1 MNKAQVTLDRVFI
14 ASIDSGKAFVDYN
27 EYILDPEG
35 ELDNYMLQL
44 FAYNYDNIGAK
55 KANFSDDSFVAT
67 ILPQH
72 PDDFDA
78 FVDVISDKM
87 HTMLERSVEMLS
99 GTGLFIWATVDEQP
113 IIAFF
118 KLNFQTRF
126 TCNVK
131 EGAVKLEKSARL
143 LPAHTQK
150 EYDFFYIN
158 IFEKQ
163 AWMSD
168 AKCHVNGEY
177 VNFMAD
183 VILEL
188 SLRKSEKETVK
199 ILEQAAMDTIKE
211 CYETEAP
218 QKIFTYRQEAVKEA
232 KDFDVLTPQ
241 NTISRVFK
249 DKPEAVEVYKAK
261 LEDMQVPLDRPVEV
275 SKKTKTALKKKQ
287 KIVTENGIEISVPV
301 ALLENKEIFSYE
313 ETELGT
319 VTIRIH
325 DSKSEIK

>member
-1 MNKAQVTLDRVFI
+1 MNKSQITLDRVFI
-14 ASIDSGKAFVDYN
+14 ASIDSKKAFVDYN

-35 ELDNYMLQL
+35 ELDRYMLQL
-44 FAYNYDNIGAK
+44 FAFNYDNTSAK
-55 KANFSDDSFVAT
+55 KATFDDDSFVAA
-67 ILPQH
+67 ILPQN
-72 PDDFDA
+72 PEGFDA

-87 HTMLERSVEMLS
+87 HTMLEQSVEMLS
-99 GTGLFIWATVDEQP
+99 GTGLFIWATVEEQP

-126 TCNVK
+126 TCSVK
-131 EGAVKLEKSARL
+131 DGSVKLEKSARL

-158 IFEKQ
+158 LFERQ

-188 SLRKSEKETVK
+188 SLRKSEKESVK
-199 ILEQAAMDTIKE
+199 ILEQAALDTIKE
-211 CYETEAP
+211 CYEQEAP
-218 QKIFTYRQEAVKEA
+218 QKIFKYRQEAMAEA

-241 NTISRVFK
+241 NTMNRVFQ

-301 ALLENKEIFSYE
+301 ALLENKEVFSYE

-325 DSKSEIK
+325 DTKSEIK